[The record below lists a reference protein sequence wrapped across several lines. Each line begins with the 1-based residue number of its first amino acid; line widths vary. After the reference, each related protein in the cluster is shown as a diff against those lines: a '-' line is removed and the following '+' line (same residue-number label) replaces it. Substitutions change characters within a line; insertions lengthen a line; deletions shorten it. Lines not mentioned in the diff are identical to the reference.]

1 MLLYS
6 EDPLSKNTRITFL
19 LPEEAMHFNLLVF
32 PEIFHDFS
40 SYVRLDLPILLHFP
54 VHKHV
59 KTQYIDNQL
68 ICIFLP
74 AILDQ
79 FLSSFQRILRIVDY
93 ILITSPSKI
102 ISYLFFSLSKDLTQ
116 VFGMKKNVLLN
127 SPQQLLELSL
137 QQFFKLIFILNV
149 ITKPS

>member
-59 KTQYIDNQL
+59 KTHRQL
-68 ICIFLP
+68 ANLHFLTCNFR
-74 AILDQ
+74 LV
-79 FLSSFQRILRIVDY
+79 L
-93 ILITSPSKI
+93 
-102 ISYLFFSLSKDLTQ
+102 
-116 VFGMKKNVLLN
+116 VF
-127 SPQQLLELSL
+127 LLENSE
-137 QQFFKLIFILNV
+137 N
-149 ITKPS
+149 S